1 MYDTT
6 EFMNREKICVI
17 VPTYNNSGTIA
28 DVLSRI
34 YKITQNII
42 VVNDGSND
50 NTKYILQNIGFSL
63 TIVEYEQNRGKG
75 YALKCGFR
83 KALSMGFRNAI
94 TIDSDGQHFPEDI
107 PILVDAYREHPGAL
121 VIGVR
126 NLSQDNMPGSNT
138 FANKFSNFWF
148 CVQTLVKLKDTQ
160 SGYRLYPV
168 SRIKTS
174 WIFTSRY
181 EAELELLVFAAW
193 HGIDIRQVDVRVY
206 YPSPE
211 ERVTNFRPG
220 YDFFRISIL
229 NTMLCMGALFY
240 YLPKLIYKS
249 LKC

>member
-50 NTKYILQNIGFSL
+50 NTKYILQNIGFLL

-211 ERVTNFRPG
+211 ERVTHFRPG

>member
-107 PILVDAYREHPGAL
+107 PILVDAYRENPGAL

-211 ERVTNFRPG
+211 ERVTHFRPG

-229 NTMLCMGALFY
+229 NTLLCMGALFY

>member
-63 TIVEYEQNRGKG
+63 TIVEYEQNHGKG

-211 ERVTNFRPG
+211 ERVTHFRPG

>member
-211 ERVTNFRPG
+211 ERVTHFRPG

-249 LKC
+249 

>member
-126 NLSQDNMPGSNT
+126 NLSHDNMPGSNT

-211 ERVTNFRPG
+211 ERVTHFRPG

>member
-107 PILVDAYREHPGAL
+107 PILVDAYRENPGAL

-193 HGIDIRQVDVRVY
+193 HGIDICQVDVRVY

-211 ERVTNFRPG
+211 ERVTHFHPG

>member
-1 MYDTT
+1 MYDTA

-50 NTKYILQNIGFSL
+50 NTKHILQNIGFSL

-107 PILVDAYREHPGAL
+107 PILVDAYRENPGAL

-211 ERVTNFRPG
+211 ERVTHFRPG

>member
-1 MYDTT
+1 MYDIT

-211 ERVTNFRPG
+211 ERVTHFRPG

>member
-50 NTKYILQNIGFSL
+50 NTKYILQNISFSL

-181 EAELELLVFAAW
+181 KAELELLVFAAW

-211 ERVTNFRPG
+211 ERVTHFRPG

>member
-181 EAELELLVFAAW
+181 KAELELLVFAAW

-211 ERVTNFRPG
+211 ERVTHFRPG

>member
-1 MYDTT
+1 MYDIA
-6 EFMNREKICVI
+6 EFMNRERICVI

-34 YKITQNII
+34 YKVTQNII

-211 ERVTNFRPG
+211 ERVTHFRPG

>member
-50 NTKYILQNIGFSL
+50 NTKYILQNISFSL

-211 ERVTNFRPG
+211 ERVTHFRPG

>member
-1 MYDTT
+1 MYDTA
-6 EFMNREKICVI
+6 EFMNRERICVI

-34 YKITQNII
+34 YKVTQNII

-148 CVQTLVKLKDTQ
+148 TVQTLVKLDDTQ
-160 SGYRLYPV
+160 SGYRLYPI
-168 SRIKTS
+168 SRIKNS

-181 EAELELLVFAAW
+181 EAELELLVFSAW
-193 HGIDIRQVDVRVY
+193 HDIDIRQVGVRVY

-211 ERVTNFRPG
+211 ERVTHFRPG

-240 YLPKLIYKS
+240 YLPKLIYKW

>member
-50 NTKYILQNIGFSL
+50 NTKHILQNIGFSL
-63 TIVEYEQNRGKG
+63 TIVEYDQNRGKG

-211 ERVTNFRPG
+211 ERVTHFRPG

>member
-63 TIVEYEQNRGKG
+63 TIVEYDRNRGKG

-211 ERVTNFRPG
+211 ERVTHFRPG

>member
-211 ERVTNFRPG
+211 ERVTHFRPG

>member
-107 PILVDAYREHPGAL
+107 PILVDAYREYPGAL

-211 ERVTNFRPG
+211 ERVTHFRPG

>member
-1 MYDTT
+1 MYDIA
-6 EFMNREKICVI
+6 EFMNRERICVI

-211 ERVTNFRPG
+211 ERVTHFRPG

>member
-107 PILVDAYREHPGAL
+107 PILVDAYRENPGAL

-211 ERVTNFRPG
+211 ERVTHFRPG

>member
-107 PILVDAYREHPGAL
+107 PILVDAYRENPGAL

-148 CVQTLVKLKDTQ
+148 
-160 SGYRLYPV
+160 
-168 SRIKTS
+168 
-174 WIFTSRY
+174 
-181 EAELELLVFAAW
+181 
-193 HGIDIRQVDVRVY
+193 
-206 YPSPE
+206 
-211 ERVTNFRPG
+211 
-220 YDFFRISIL
+220 
-229 NTMLCMGALFY
+229 
-240 YLPKLIYKS
+240 
-249 LKC
+249 

>member
-63 TIVEYEQNRGKG
+63 TIVEYDQNRGKG

-211 ERVTNFRPG
+211 ERVTHFRPG

>member
-63 TIVEYEQNRGKG
+63 TIVDYEQNRGKG

-211 ERVTNFRPG
+211 ERVTHFRPG

>member
-1 MYDTT
+1 M
-6 EFMNREKICVI
+6 
-17 VPTYNNSGTIA
+17 
-28 DVLSRI
+28 
-34 YKITQNII
+34 
-42 VVNDGSND
+42 
-50 NTKYILQNIGFSL
+50 
-63 TIVEYEQNRGKG
+63 EYEQNRGKG

-211 ERVTNFRPG
+211 ERVTHFRPG